1 MRLVQLQHGST
12 RRVARVEEPSLVLL
26 TGTTSVLELA
36 NEAIET
42 RVPLTTLVDRRVT
55 SERLEYDPIYTGS
68 SPWRLLVPIDH
79 PEPARCM
86 VSGTGLT
93 HYGSAVSRDAM
104 HTHASV
110 TEPGERGPQR
120 GSRVGVPEGVPAS
133 GASIPGGRDPRTK
146 EELTDSMRMFRLGI
160 ERGRPE
166 KGECGAAP
174 EWFYKGNGTALRATG
189 EVLQVPGY
197 AEDGGDEAEVAG
209 VYTIDRD
216 GRPRRI
222 GMAAGNEFS
231 DHKFEKRNYLNLAG
245 SKLRDCALGPELVID
260 GDFDRV
266 PGRVSIER
274 LGRVIWQRD
283 IVTGK
288 QAMCH
293 SIANIEHHH
302 FKFEAHRR
310 PGDVHVHFYGADSLS
325 FADGVQL
332 EEGDV
337 MIVQFDGFGR
347 PLRNAVSM
355 AARLSEPI
363 NVLSMA

>member
-1 MRLVQLQHGST
+1 MIRTRLVQLQHGST

-26 TGTTSVLELA
+26 ANTTSVLELA
-36 NEAIET
+36 NEAIDT
-42 RVPLTTLVDRRVT
+42 RVPLTTLVDRRAT

-110 TEPGERGPQR
+110 TE
-120 GSRVGVPEGVPAS
+120 
-133 GASIPGGRDPRTK
+133 T
-146 EELTDSMRMFRLGI
+146 LTDSMRMFRLGI
-160 ERGRPE
+160 ESGRPE
-166 KGECGAAP
+166 NGKCGAAP
-174 EWFYKGNGTALRATG
+174 EWFYKGTGMILRATG

-216 GRPRRI
+216 GQPRRI

-245 SKLRDCALGPELVID
+245 SKLRHCALGPELVID

-283 IVTGK
+283 IVTGE

-337 MIVQFDGFGR
+337 MTVQFDGFGR

-355 AARLSEPI
+355 AARLCEPI